1 MEPDLEI
8 TNRLIREICVLHL
21 NKSSKY
27 WLLGS
32 ILIIVINLIAFVFR
46 NYIDE
51 IVLLWD
57 RNFNSVCLPGP
68 LSPDTSFNQE

>member
-1 MEPDLEI
+1 M
-8 TNRLIREICVLHL
+8 LHL

-32 ILIIVINLIAFVFR
+32 ICIIVINLIAFVFR

-51 IVLLWD
+51 IVLLWIVILTP
-57 RNFNSVCLPGP
+57 FACLVLYP
-68 LSPDTSFNQE
+68 LTHLLIRSRRTRSEKIS